1 MPSTLTSLG
10 FSIDGGYYCKINNGR
25 YIDGLRH
32 NLAGIMCGESKINES
47 HPRQSD
53 GSRTGGMK
61 KNGQLPFPIMSFDV
75 NLPAINHSEVAPDKN
90 RLTRLFLTNYCKAL
104 SDAFNENINV
114 HKMKIIA
121 FESTGRL
128 KQYITRF
135 LSKKTGHHFF
145 RKNTLL

>member
-1 MPSTLTSLG
+1 MLST
-10 FSIDGGYYCKINNGR
+10 FKINNIR
-25 YIDGLRH
+25 FKDGLH
-32 NLAGIMCGESKINES
+32 LNLALIIGGERKRNES

-75 NLPAINHSEVAPDKN
+75 NLPAINHSEVASDKN

-104 SDAFNENINV
+104 SDAFIMNVNFHKNES
-114 HKMKIIA
+114 KMV
-121 FESTGRL
+121 ESTGRL